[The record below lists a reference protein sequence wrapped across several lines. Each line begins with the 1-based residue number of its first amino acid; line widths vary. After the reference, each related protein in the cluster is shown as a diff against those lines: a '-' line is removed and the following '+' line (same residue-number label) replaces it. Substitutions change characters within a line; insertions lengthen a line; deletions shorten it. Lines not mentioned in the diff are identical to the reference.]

1 MFQKL
6 RPAMTAFMIF
16 VAQSGE
22 NVVFKNSSLFLRF
35 EKRIQMQMIM
45 KMERK
50 WLINGIIKLKKKE
63 NIMKNYQRKI
73 KKQERKQNMVSLIY

>member
-22 NVVFKNSSLFLRF
+22 NVVFGNKSLFHRF
-35 EKRIQMQMIM
+35 EKRIQMQMIV
-45 KMERK
+45 KLERK
-50 WLINGIIKLKKKE
+50 WLINGII
-63 NIMKNYQRKI
+63 
-73 KKQERKQNMVSLIY
+73 

>member
-16 VAQSGE
+16 VAKRGE

-45 KMERK
+45 KLERK
-50 WLINGIIKLKKKE
+50 WLINGII
-63 NIMKNYQRKI
+63 
-73 KKQERKQNMVSLIY
+73 